1 MTGVILNELRK
12 QLFRLRTYLAIG
24 AMIAIPII
32 MTLAVEFGRRPH
44 GRDTSFFALATHSG
58 LNVPLAAL
66 AGTSSF
72 LLVIVVTLFA
82 GAALSE
88 EANWGSLRYLLV
100 RPVSRSKLLATK
112 LTVACILS
120 IAATLMIPI
129 TGLIAGTI
137 FFGWHEILSPDLT
150 VYTQEE
156 ALSRIALSTVYVAWC
171 MSGVIALAFMISTI
185 TDATLGS
192 VAGALGL
199 VIISGIMNAID
210 SLGDI
215 RSFLITHYWDAW
227 EQLFRHPTS
236 TLDMQRGALLQ
247 VPYVIVF
254 LCFAWWWFH
263 RRDIL
268 S

>member
-1 MTGVILNELRK
+1 MTGVILVELRK

-24 AMIAIPII
+24 AMIVIPII

-66 AGTSSF
+66 AGTASF

-82 GAALSE
+82 GGALSE

-112 LTVACILS
+112 LTVVCILS
-120 IAATLMIPI
+120 VIATLVIPI
-129 TGLIAGTI
+129 SGLIAGTL
-137 FFGWHEILSPDLT
+137 FFGWHEVISPDLT
-150 VYTQEE
+150 RFTPTE
-156 ALSRIALSTVYVAWC
+156 ALSREALATVYVAWC
-171 MSGVIALAFMISTI
+171 MTGVIALAFMISTM
-185 TDATLGS
+185 TDTTLGS
-192 VAGALGL
+192 VAGSLGL
-199 VIISGIMNAID
+199 VIISGILNAID

-215 RSFLITHYWDAW
+215 RSFLLTHYWDAW
-227 EQLFRHPTS
+227 EQLFRYPTN
-236 TLDMQRGALLQ
+236 TLDMQRGFLLQ
-247 VPYVIVF
+247 IPYTIVF
-254 LCFAWWWFH
+254 LALAWWWFH

-268 S
+268 T

>member
-1 MTGVILNELRK
+1 MTTVILVELRK

-24 AMIAIPII
+24 AMIAIPVI
-32 MTLAVEFGRRPH
+32 MTLAVEFGRKPR
-44 GRDTSFFALATHSG
+44 GRDTSFFALASHSG
-58 LNVPLAAL
+58 LNVPIAAL

-72 LLVIVVTLFA
+72 LLVIVVSLFA

-112 LTVACILS
+112 LIVVALLS
-120 IAATLMIPI
+120 VIATIVIPI
-129 TGLIAGTI
+129 SGLVAGVT

-150 VYTQEE
+150 TFTQQE
-156 ALSRIALSTVYVAWC
+156 ALIRIAISTVYVAWC
-171 MSGVIALAFMISTI
+171 MSGVIALAFMISTM
-185 TDATLGS
+185 TDTTLGS
-192 VAGALGL
+192 VAGTLGL

-215 RSFLITHYWDAW
+215 RSLLITHYWDAW
-227 EQLFRHPTS
+227 EQLFRYPS
-236 TLDMQRGALLQ
+236 SSLDMQRGALLQ
-247 VPYVIVF
+247 IPYVLVF
-254 LCFAWWWFH
+254 LALAWWWFH

-268 S
+268 A